1 MPTNLIRTT
10 RAALS
15 HTVQFV
21 ERPPTAP
28 PWAVAAPPALESPH
42 GASIPSLSSG
52 RSGARRIDADDLAL
66 GPGNRGIAHLRH
78 GARFSQKSMLT
89 ASAGLPVP
97 LGDLTHYR
105 GA

>member
-1 MPTNLIRTT
+1 MPKKPIRTK

-15 HTVQFV
+15 HTVQSV
-21 ERPPTAP
+21 EPPHTAP
-28 PWAVAAPPALESPH
+28 PRTIAAPPAPELPH

-52 RSGARRIDADDLAL
+52 RSGARRIDADELAF
-66 GPGNRGIAHLRH
+66 GPENRGIAHLRL

-89 ASAGLPVP
+89 ASAGRPVP

>member
-1 MPTNLIRTT
+1 MPTKPIRTK

-15 HTVQFV
+15 HSARSV

-28 PWAVAAPPALESPH
+28 PRTIAAPPAPEIPH

-52 RSGARRIDADDLAL
+52 RSGARRIDADDLAF
-66 GPGNRGIAHLRH
+66 GPENRGIAHLRL
-78 GARFSQKSMLT
+78 GARFSQKSAFT
-89 ASAGLPVP
+89 ASAGHPVP